1 MKVSR
6 TIIPLSVAGAMALVG
21 LAPSAYA
28 GQQITGVVSPTASDD
43 SPAVSGA
50 QCYPGVPDPNACRRV
65 LALKQ
70 VGSWVYAAGI
80 IDTVI
85 DRSGAN
91 DVTISGFHNIF
102 RFNATTHLV
111 DATWQPQLYKSAKS
125 YPVGGPTT
133 TAYTDSAVTGLD
145 ADASGSV
152 FAAGS
157 FQNIATG
164 PSATTYIVR
173 KGVVKLTPAGL
184 VDTTFNAKVGAG
196 GGSAIVYDVKYVS
209 GTNASTVW
217 LGGLFT
223 RLGAGTGTARTG
235 LAFVDVKGVLTSTQV
250 PIAGQVTTTVG
261 TKVAKFAINNA
272 GTKAAMIGNYT
283 TVGGA
288 SHKEVAV
295 LDINQADGTGSVDP
309 WNAEPS
315 LAASNS
321 TNCNA
326 KDTWARGVDWSPDNV
341 HFNVAASG
349 GGGFDAY
356 GSYGALCDALTRF
369 DSGKINNAPPDL
381 VNETGFDSLFA
392 VVDTGDTLYT
402 GGHNKYLNYKVY
414 VNGVKVTATKED
426 HAGIGAID
434 VRAGSPTFGR
444 AITSFNNSA
453 LTGRG
458 AGWASALSISGA
470 GSAGGGVYIG
480 GDAQNVGSDS
490 TIQRLAYFPSAG

>member
-21 LAPSAYA
+21 LVAPSAYA
-28 GQQITGVVSPTASDD
+28 GQPISSSVASASDD

-70 VGSWVYAAGI
+70 VGSWIYAAGI

-85 DRSGAN
+85 DRSGTS
-91 DVTISGFHNIF
+91 DVPISGFHNIF
-102 RFNATTHLV
+102 RFNATTHIV
-111 DATWQPQLYKSAKS
+111 DAGWQPQLYKSALS
-125 YPVGGPTT
+125 YPSGGPTT

-145 ADASGSV
+145 ADGSGNV

-164 PSATTYIVR
+164 PSAATYIVR
-173 KGVVKLTPAGL
+173 KGVVKLTPTGL
-184 VDTTFNAKVGAG
+184 VDTSFNAKVGAG
-196 GGSAIVYDVKYVS
+196 GGSAVVNDVTYVR
-209 GTNASTVW
+209 GTYSATVW

-223 RLGAGTGTARTG
+223 RLGGGTGVARTG
-235 LAFVDVKGVLTSTQV
+235 LAFVDTTGALTSNQV

-272 GTKAAMIGNYT
+272 VTKAAMIGNYT
-283 TVGGA
+283 TVGGN

-295 LDINQADGTGSVDP
+295 LDINRADGTGSVDP
-309 WNAEPS
+309 WNAESS

-369 DSGKINNAPPDL
+369 DSTKINVEPDL
-381 VNETGFDSLFA
+381 VNETGYDSLFT

-414 VNGVKVTATKED
+414 VKGVKVSAPQED
-426 HAGIGAID
+426 HYGLGAID
-434 VRAGSPTFGR
+434 VRASSPTYGR
-444 AITSFNNSA
+444 AITSYNNSA

-458 AGWASALSISGA
+458 AGWASSLSISGA
-470 GSAGGGVYIG
+470 GSTGGGVYIG
-480 GDAQNVGSDS
+480 GDAENVLGDS
-490 TIQRLAYFPSAG
+490 TIKRLAYVPSAG